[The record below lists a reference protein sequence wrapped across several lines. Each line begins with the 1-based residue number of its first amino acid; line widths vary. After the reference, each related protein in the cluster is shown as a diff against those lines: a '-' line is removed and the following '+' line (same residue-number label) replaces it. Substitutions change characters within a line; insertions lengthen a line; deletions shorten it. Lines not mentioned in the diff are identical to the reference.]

1 MWAGHV
7 LPVPWRVHAM
17 LSSKATG
24 RVMVLQVLQAY
35 QGISE
40 HGAPDTTSCG
50 AHTNSPLFLAV
61 LH

>member
-1 MWAGHV
+1 
-7 LPVPWRVHAM
+7 M
-17 LSSKATG
+17 LSSEATDH
-24 RVMVLQVLQAY
+24 VMVLWVLQPY

-40 HGAPDTTSCG
+40 HGAPDITSCG